1 MILRSSIIMYNLHE
15 REFAIFRF
23 FLRYFF
29 FVFLYCLSGCWC
41 LKEDLCPRDDANA
54 QPVRSELESRV
65 HFRQRTSW
73 NIGGTKSGDPPF
85 PFFPP
90 VHPCRLHRCHT
101 FIPRALTHVC
111 REFKARGDEEN
122 KEKEVA
128 TVYHHQVD
136 GYPDDILLFIVTVQI
151 YIYIYYFS
159 VILIIFHFTILLWL
173 LIKLY

>member
-1 MILRSSIIMYNLHE
+1 MNESLQSFVFFSS
-15 REFAIFRF
+15 FS
-23 FLRYFF
+23 YFF
-29 FVFLYCLSGCWC
+29 FIVSLYRFIWMLMF
-41 LKEDLCPRDDANA
+41 ERRDLCPRDDANA

-101 FIPRALTHVC
+101 FIPRALTHAC
-111 REFKARGDEEN
+111 RELKARGDEEN

-136 GYPDDILLFIVTVQI
+136 GYPDDILLFIVTEIQI
-151 YIYIYYFS
+151 YIYIYTYTYLLLFCYFDNFPFYNFIMI
-159 VILIIFHFTILLWL
+159 VN
-173 LIKLY
+173 